1 MSWQVLYLICCARS
15 CAQHIQEDRTL
26 FQQVRGTRRKRKRA
40 EEKSEKAAEA
50 AVDQEGRTEGT
61 TT

>member
-1 MSWQVLYLICCARS
+1 VSWHVLYLICCARS
-15 CAQHIQEDRTL
+15 CAQYIQEDKYL
-26 FQQVRGTRRKRKRA
+26 MQQTRGTRRKRKRA
-40 EEKSEKAAEA
+40 EEKAEKAAEA